1 MSNKMSIKFLVKILF
16 PYFCSMGPENLL
28 SLFICLSILMSRIK
42 GVFVYQLKNEKSNLS
57 NLFISNLLYKT
68 KED

>member
-42 GVFVYQLKNEKSNLS
+42 GVFVYQLKNEK
-57 NLFISNLLYKT
+57 K
-68 KED
+68 

>member
-1 MSNKMSIKFLVKILF
+1 MGRARARARSGGSIMSNKMSIKFLVKILF

-42 GVFVYQLKNEKSNLS
+42 GVFVYQLKNEK
-57 NLFISNLLYKT
+57 K
-68 KED
+68 